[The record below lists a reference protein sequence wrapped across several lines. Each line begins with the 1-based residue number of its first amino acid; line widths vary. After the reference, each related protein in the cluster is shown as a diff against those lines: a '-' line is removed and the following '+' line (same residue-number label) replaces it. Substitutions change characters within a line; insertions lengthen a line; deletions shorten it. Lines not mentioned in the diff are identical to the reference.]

1 METWLSVLIAT
12 AAIVLLT
19 IGFVLVR
26 LLLQLQRI
34 FRTVEISLH
43 DLLRLLGE
51 LRRSLIP
58 GVEAITTAA
67 QRFDRILNQVEPSLG
82 ALQRFLAILQGIA
95 EDVRSLEQRVY
106 RRVAP
111 PLEDA
116 AALISGILKAAAVF
130 VRVLTRR
137 HRAITA

>member
-1 METWLSVLIAT
+1 MEVWLSVLIAT
-12 AAIVLLT
+12 VVLVLLSV
-19 IGFVLVR
+19 GFVLVR
-26 LLLQLQRI
+26 LLLQLQKL
-34 FRTVEISLH
+34 FRTVENSLH
-43 DLLRLLGE
+43 DFLYLLGE

-67 QRFDRILNQVEPSLG
+67 QRFDRTLNQLEPSFG

-95 EDVRSLEQRVY
+95 EDARSLEQRIY

-111 PLEDA
+111 PLEDV
-116 AALISGILKAAAVF
+116 AALISGILKAATVF

-137 HRAITA
+137 QRSTA